1 MIYKKKKTYLI
12 SCFLFL
18 LINTPFVCFYC
29 TVSCLYC
36 TCCRYLKEKK
46 PCVRVVLADPE
57 GSSLFHRVKHGV
69 CYTVQQAEKGIKKHR
84 HDSIVEGVGLDRIT
98 SNFQLASINDA
109 EKINDQEILDTA
121 HWLLREEG
129 LFVGSSSA
137 MNVTAACR
145 VAMNMPENS
154 LIVTIICD
162 NGQRHLS
169 RFWNP
174 DYIKKYNLS
183 WPPKDIVPESM
194 RFSCP
199 TILI

>member
-1 MIYKKKKTYLI
+1 M
-12 SCFLFL
+12 
-18 LINTPFVCFYC
+18 
-29 TVSCLYC
+29 
-36 TCCRYLKEKK
+36 
-46 PCVRVVLADPE
+46 LADPE

-69 CYTVQQAEKGIKKHR
+69 CYTAQQAEKVVKKHR

-98 SNFQLASINDA
+98 CNFQLASINDA
-109 EKINDQEILDTA
+109 EKISDQEILETA

-137 MNVTAACR
+137 MNVAAACR
-145 VAMNMPENS
+145 VAMTLPENS

-174 DYIKKYNLS
+174 DYIQKYNLS
-183 WPPKDIVPESM
+183 WPPDNVVPESM
-194 RFSCP
+194 RSLYP
-199 TILI
+199 SILI